1 MDLDNLQLLY
11 SLDYSPDLGKKCTI
25 MDKNILCILL
35 DMSPIKKLR
44 GGGVRALGTCHLK
57 SRVFFYALPN

>member
-25 MDKNILCILL
+25 MDKHILCILL

-44 GGGVRALGTCHLK
+44 GGGQNFGDMSSKK
-57 SRVFFYALPN
+57 SSFFYALPN